1 MMERNDKLTGKK
13 ATISAI
19 DNYVRQAKSL
29 QHSRPSV
36 FRKALMGGSLL
47 AALPGAAFS
56 QGICHQV
63 FNQTFSGNNN
73 NIPLDL
79 DQNGENEL
87 GLIGMNSGVPVV
99 RFPSASLSDIRTIN
113 GRPTRLAFGALI
125 NAAQPGMAN
134 APNTGFFTRTTYGN
148 WLNTI
153 NANPITGYYAFRFK
167 DFSGNKH
174 NGWMQIE
181 VKDKIPG
188 LPYLKLIDLAYAIQP
203 DANITAGATSPSGT
217 YLLFLPIELL
227 AFKAEAIEN
236 DIQLHWRTESE
247 KDNAGFE
254 LQRSENGEDFKTL
267 QFVAGAGTSAEPK
280 EYNFTDKAIRKGQV
294 YYYRLKQTD
303 FNGSFSFSKSV
314 VVRPQSGKL
323 EVGEFF
329 PNPANSQIKIN
340 ISLAESN
347 NLQIYLYYPG
357 GQLMRTE
364 SRVGNAGEQEISLDT
379 NSLAAGIYFVK
390 IVMGDEQVYRKIV
403 IK

>member
-1 MMERNDKLTGKK
+1 MKRIGKLIGKN
-13 ATISAI
+13 SSFSRL
-19 DNYVRQAKSL
+19 DNYTQQAHSL
-29 QHSRPSV
+29 KLSRPTV
-36 FRKALMGGSLL
+36 FRKAMIGGTLM
-47 AALPGAAFS
+47 AALPGAAFA

-113 GRPTRLAFGALI
+113 GRPTRLAFGAVI
-125 NAAQPGMAN
+125 SAAQPGMGN

-153 NANPITGYYAFRFK
+153 NANPVTGYYAFRFK

-181 VKDKIPG
+181 VKDNIPG
-188 LPYLKLIDLAYAIQP
+188 PPYLKLIDLAYAIQP
-203 DANITAGATSPSGT
+203 NATITAGTNSPSGT
-217 YLLFLPIELL
+217 CVLFLPIELA
-227 AFKAEAIEN
+227 AFKAEAIDN
-236 DIQLHWRTESE
+236 DIKLHWRTESE

-254 LQRSENGEDFKTL
+254 LQRSENAEDFKTL
-267 QFVAGAGTSAEPK
+267 QFVVGAGTSAEPK

-303 FNGSFSFSKSV
+303 FNGSFSFSKLV
-314 VVRPQSGKL
+314 VVRPQNGKL

-347 NLQIYLYYPG
+347 NLQIYIYYPG

-364 SRVGNAGEQEISLDT
+364 TRVGNAGEQEISLDT

-390 IVMGDEQVYRKIV
+390 IVMGGEQVYRKIV